1 MTRKEITQLFTRFLI
16 TFACMLPV
24 LFGIGFLLKNKV
36 SDFVMVVIFV
46 VVAGTAVA
54 IEELIHFKLYQK
66 RQMLKQQ
73 NQNYKQDNNNGGKK

>member
-54 IEELIHFKLYQK
+54 IEELYQK